1 MADSFFFLGFDDAG
15 WFDRNFEPFHL
26 FGYVGDRDRLMA
38 SMTKKSIW
46 RQVIEVFA
54 PRLNLATIVN
64 ALAQYPLLKV
74 DPEKTLAHEVIKILT
89 SEENRRTLTQ
99 LLEVTY
105 KLNLKKGR
113 YFDRVARPGRAPAVC
128 DADFKKL
135 QDQLITVEAQ
145 LIHRDAVQQYNT
157 AAAATLRS
165 SSEEWLLSDFPPP
178 GLVRG
183 NDRFSGKF
191 LLLREDPGFSDVFAE
206 TLPFA
211 RDIGWYPYVRITGYF
226 DASRLS
232 TERHPCMSISLV
244 EYRRPR
250 MITEVQDDALQ
261 FLEGELSGRNR
272 LSDWSNLVLFAYLFP
287 LLFNA
292 SNLKPSEADA
302 DVSVLLKRYISV
314 VGADLPKSVN
324 AYYAALP

>member
-1 MADSFFFLGFDDAG
+1 MADGFYFLGFDDTG
-15 WFDRNFEPFHL
+15 WFGRNFEPFHL
-26 FGYVGDRDRLMA
+26 FGYVGDRDRLMT
-38 SMTKKSIW
+38 SMTKKSFL
-46 RQVIEVFA
+46 RQLFEAFA

-74 DPEKTLAHEVIKILT
+74 DPDKTLAHDIIKIVT
-89 SEENRRTLTQ
+89 SVENRRTLTQ
-99 LLEVTY
+99 LLEISY
-105 KLNLKKGR
+105 KHNRKEGR
-113 YFDRVARPGRAPAVC
+113 YFDRVSQRARTPAVC

-145 LIHRDAVQQYNT
+145 LVHRDSVTQYNT
-157 AAAATLRS
+157 PAAGTLRS
-165 SSEEWLLSDFPPP
+165 SNEEWLLSDFPPP

-183 NDRFSGKF
+183 NDKFNGKF
-191 LLLREDPGFSDVFAE
+191 VLLGEDPGFSDVFAD

-211 RDIGWYPYVRITGYF
+211 RDIGWYPYIRVTGYF

-232 TERHPCMSISLV
+232 TERHPRMSISLV

-250 MITEVQDDALQ
+250 MVTEVQDPTLQ
-261 FLEGELSGRNR
+261 FLESELSGRNW
-272 LSDWSNLVLFAYLFP
+272 LSDWSNLVVFAYLFP

-292 SNLKPSEADA
+292 SNLDASEADA
-302 DVSVLLKRYISV
+302 DASILLKRYMAV
-314 VGADLPKSVN
+314 VGTDLPKSLN